1 MSLDHEEFLITE
13 FKQNFEHKRHFQTQR
28 QALIG
33 LYFMVTLAI
42 PVILGAL
49 TEQFYQG
56 LLLVLFFAVGMLAFV
71 LLIMNRKYSTTVTR
85 QLNALRRYFVS
96 KLQNPDIESIFPKE
110 YLTRDFPRYLN
121 FKSDSFVIFCL
132 VGLVNSVAV
141 CGGTYILSSKLWLCL
156 IVLAISV
163 GLHLT
168 IMVSVLSK

>member
-1 MSLDHEEFLITE
+1 MSLHPEEFLITE

-28 QALIG
+28 QALIV

-42 PVILGAL
+42 PVILGRL
-49 TEQFYQG
+49 TEQFHQG
-56 LLLVLFFAVGMLAFV
+56 LLLVLFFAVGMLTFV

-132 VGLVNSVAV
+132 VCFLNSIAI
-141 CGGTYILSSKLWLCL
+141 CGGTYILSSKLYLCL
-156 IVLAISV
+156 IVFVISV
-163 GLHLT
+163 GLHMA
-168 IMVSVLSK
+168 IMIRVLPK